1 MPSSEAAASDPAPEQ
16 EQPPATGKVRRVIK
30 LCAALFIL
38 LILGLFAAA
47 LVAALTAADTWA
59 PVIRIFRDIVLLILL
74 LESALLVAALTI
86 LLLQAAG
93 FLLMLREEIKPI
105 LDSARETARLGKA
118 TASFINANAVDPLI
132 QLKIFLAGL
141 LAFLRELIRLR
152 GLVSS
157 ADDEVDDER
166 SETDEMD
173 DETQAPAAG

>member
-1 MPSSEAAASDPAPEQ
+1 MSSSEAAASESAPDQ
-16 EQPPATGKVRRVIK
+16 EQPARRGSIGRVIK
-30 LCAALFIL
+30 LCAALLIL
-38 LILGLFAAA
+38 LILGLFVAA

-105 LDSARETARLGKA
+105 LDHARETARLGKA
-118 TASFINANAVDPLI
+118 TASFMNANAVDPLI
-132 QLKIFLAGL
+132 QLKSFLAGL

-157 ADDEVDDER
+157 ADDAR
-166 SETDEMD
+166 
-173 DETQAPAAG
+173 